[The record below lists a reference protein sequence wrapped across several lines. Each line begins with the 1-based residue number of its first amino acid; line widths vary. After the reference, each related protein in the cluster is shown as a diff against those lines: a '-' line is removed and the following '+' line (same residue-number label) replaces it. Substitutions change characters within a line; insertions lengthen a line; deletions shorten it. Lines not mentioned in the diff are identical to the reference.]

1 MPLPPV
7 ISLTSPRASELANT
21 PARFKIFATTL
32 AYCAL
37 SSLSA
42 CATAPVTTTPASIAA
57 AKPVITREPVA
68 GGPLSANAPA
78 PVDVMPAVVTDLII
92 RDSAIGK
99 GDAATPGAIMSVH
112 YTGWLYDPK
121 MPRGKGKKFD
131 SSLDRNERFNITLGV
146 SRVIQ
151 GWTRG
156 LAGMKVGTKRTLII
170 PPSLGYGERGA
181 GGVIPPHATLL
192 FEIELFTMTP
202 GPAPVLAPV
211 VAPPPAATKPVPEA
225 SSSGK

>member
-1 MPLPPV
+1 MISNPLTNTATPLR
-7 ISLTSPRASELANT
+7 IFIGALALCS
-21 PARFKIFATTL
+21 FA
-32 AYCAL
+32 
-37 SSLSA
+37 SLSA
-42 CATAPVTTTPASIAA
+42 CATSSTNSSTTASTTTPKSAL
-57 AKPVITREPVA
+57 TREPVA
-68 GGPLSANAPA
+68 VGPLAANAPA
-78 PVDVMPAVVTDLII
+78 PTDIMPAVVTDLII
-92 RDSAIGK
+92 RDSAIGS

-131 SSLDRNERFNITLGV
+131 SSLDRNERFNITLGI

-170 PPSLGYGERGA
+170 PPNLGYGERGA
-181 GGVIPPHATLL
+181 GGGLIPPNATLL
-192 FEIELFTMTP
+192 FEVELFTMTP
-202 GPAPVLAPV
+202 GPAPAPI
-211 VAPPPAATKPVPEA
+211 VAPAATPTTKPAPEA

>member
-1 MPLPPV
+1 MISNPLTN
-7 ISLTSPRASELANT
+7 TSALLRIFIGALALCS
-21 PARFKIFATTL
+21 FA
-32 AYCAL
+32 
-37 SSLSA
+37 SLSA
-42 CATAPVTTTPASIAA
+42 CATSSTTTPNTPPAPKSAL
-57 AKPVITREPVA
+57 TRELVA
-68 GGPLSANAPA
+68 VGPLAANAPA
-78 PVDVMPAVVTDLII
+78 PTDIMPAVVTDLII

-121 MPRGKGKKFD
+121 VPRGKGKKFD

-170 PPSLGYGERGA
+170 PPNLGYGERGA
-181 GGVIPPHATLL
+181 GGGLIPPNATLL
-192 FEIELFTMTP
+192 FEVELFTMTP
-202 GPAPVLAPV
+202 GPAPAPM
-211 VAPPPAATKPVPEA
+211 VAPAAAPAAAPTTKPAPEA